1 MGKNGQSKNYTF
13 PYILTKCFGL
23 LIFVASMLNREYVVQ
38 NKPVISNSPFFE
50 RKTRKRLFVAIVR
63 G

>member
-1 MGKNGQSKNYTF
+1 MEKNGQSKNYTF

-50 RKTRKRLFVAIVR
+50 RKTRK
-63 G
+63 